1 MNRIKTVLGTGAV
14 LALVAVPGVSA
25 ARSAGADGNHDRL
38 PDSWERQHHLSLSVN
53 QAGRDQDRDGLKN
66 LSEFRHGTNP
76 RRADSDRDG
85 LRDRTE
91 VRRGSDPTDADTDG
105 DGIRDGND
113 DSPGHDVGDD
123 HGNDGAG
130 HDVGDDHGDDGAGH
144 R

>member
-1 MNRIKTVLGTGAV
+1 MNRIKTVLGTGDV
-14 LALVAVPGVSA
+14 LPWWQCQECRR
-25 ARSAGADGNHDRL
+25 RSAGADGNHDRL

-91 VRRGSDPTDADTDG
+91 VRRGSDP
-105 DGIRDGND
+105 RR
-113 DSPGHDVGDD
+113 
-123 HGNDGAG
+123 
-130 HDVGDDHGDDGAGH
+130 GH
-144 R
+144 RRRRHP